1 MSKDDSK
8 HLNQEFDNK
17 VLDLLKQKR
26 FYSYEYM
33 SGLENIKEELLN
45 KEKLYSLLT
54 RKKLLIKYI
63 NMFLRF
69 GIDLK

>member
-17 VLDLLKQKR
+17 VLDLLKQKI